1 MSWQGDL
8 DTAMRGDA
16 TIAGLVG
23 DRIYPDV
30 VDGKTKQ
37 PYVLYEAL
45 FSSGTTSHDGNRNT
59 EYPNI
64 EITAFAKDKQVA
76 MDIGDAIKSAIEGK
90 TLAGTSELVLTF
102 GDRSGQYAEQI
113 RLYTETL
120 EFTGHVKLN

>member
-1 MSWQGDL
+1 MSWQSDL
-8 DTAMRGDA
+8 YDAMKSDA

-64 EITAFAKDKQVA
+64 EITAFAKDKGTALAVA
-76 MDIGDAIKSAIEGK
+76 DAIKSALEGK
-90 TLAGTSELVLTF
+90 TLIGASELVLTF
-102 GDRSGQYAEQI
+102 GNRSGQYAEQV